1 MSELYLQIRYTL
13 PLWLVFLLTA
23 WLPDNKISFKIRGF
37 FAKFFIKKCGK
48 NLQIGRDVTILNSF
62 NLSIG
67 DDVYI
72 AKGGWYN
79 ALGGLT
85 IEDEVV
91 LAPYV
96 VISTLQHV
104 FKNNSVRFGGSIS
117 GKVFIGKGTWIASHS
132 SIKCNIKIGT
142 GSIVAANA
150 SVVKDIPDNVIYGG
164 VPAKLIKENTEG
176 EATLF
181 TKMDLVNKEQ
191 II

>member
-13 PLWLVFLLTA
+13 PLWFVFLLTS
-23 WLPDNKISFKIRGF
+23 WLPDNKISFKLRGWL
-37 FAKFFIKKCGK
+37 AKFFIKKCGK
-48 NLQIGRDVTILNSF
+48 NLQIGRDVTLLNPF
-62 NLSIG
+62 NLQLG
-67 DDVYI
+67 NDVYI

-117 GKVFIGKGTWIASHS
+117 GEVHIGKGTWIASHS
-132 SIKCNIKIGT
+132 SIKCNTKIGK

-181 TKMDLVNKEQ
+181 TKMDLVNNKKE
-191 II
+191 